1 MLSIPSLICLSSRTM
16 LLIDIETD
24 LISFSSVLELA
35 SVKTRAPSEK
45 IVDFARLDVIWE
57 ASNEEGLDVKEV
69 MIGVARGSTGRQ
81 MHMQMHLHLV
91 MGVGVGWDG
100 KISQNRN
107 SNLLQ
112 YWNYVDVSLSNTKLD
127 IQQLGD
133 NPTPA
138 EARTIVSN
146 TSSNLRSSPCN
157 TSAFFILQ
165 TPPHLPRQVI
175 PTTFNPALTLR
186 SKIKPTGGEAPRD
199 HGIQIGAN
207 GSSQND
213 SNRLPVKFQVNQTS
227 DDRTSKLDIFS
238 MVKSSLASTGPQ
250 MASKLK

>member
-1 MLSIPSLICLSSRTM
+1 MKTGVSQPFWRIPNFTFPTPKHHQNKITEAETKVEKKTLNLIQKR
-16 LLIDIETD
+16 ERGVRKEN

-127 IQQLGD
+127 VQQLGD
-133 NPTPA
+133 N
-138 EARTIVSN
+138 RCVQH
-146 TSSNLRSSPCN
+146 
-157 TSAFFILQ
+157 FKIL
-165 TPPHLPRQVI
+165 
-175 PTTFNPALTLR
+175 
-186 SKIKPTGGEAPRD
+186 K
-199 HGIQIGAN
+199 
-207 GSSQND
+207 
-213 SNRLPVKFQVNQTS
+213 
-227 DDRTSKLDIFS
+227 
-238 MVKSSLASTGPQ
+238 AS
-250 MASKLK
+250 